1 MPYETHN
8 FERFLSVGT
17 IVIFH
22 LDPNRKD
29 GPRCKTVVRGWRK
42 SSHIMV
48 DRPLTQSGAYLAMH
62 EGQACVAR
70 FVQDGL
76 ACAFDTVVVDWD
88 TRKHSPYMRISWP
101 KQLEYVSFRRHER
114 IRLAMLCDLHW
125 LNGSSTVGTIK
136 DISVGGC
143 GIFTNICCEAN
154 STVKMDFALPDGS
167 RMLGVDAVVRSTR
180 EAGEQFFLGCEFAPD
195 QEQVS
200 GDLAFYI
207 TTSLSRMRA
216 DARNNDSKP
225 CVLLLEPDQVVIA
238 RVRQGLERRGIE
250 VIPADNAIEG
260 FYRLKMSQPVAVAV
274 NQQMEDLPGLDL
286 CRIIS
291 MSPDFARL
299 PVFVYGGDMPEIGAL
314 VAAVGGKAYFQ
325 PGLTMIPD
333 VVQALTRTVKQAVAE
348 KAAEKA

>member
-1 MPYETHN
+1 
-8 FERFLSVGT
+8 
-17 IVIFH
+17 
-22 LDPNRKD
+22 
-29 GPRCKTVVRGWRK
+29 
-42 SSHIMV
+42 
-48 DRPLTQSGAYLAMH
+48 
-62 EGQACVAR
+62 
-70 FVQDGL
+70 
-76 ACAFDTVVVDWD
+76 
-88 TRKHSPYMRISWP
+88 
-101 KQLEYVSFRRHER
+101 
-114 IRLAMLCDLHW
+114 
-125 LNGSSTVGTIK
+125 
-136 DISVGGC
+136 
-143 GIFTNICCEAN
+143 
-154 STVKMDFALPDGS
+154 
-167 RMLGVDAVVRSTR
+167 
-180 EAGEQFFLGCEFAPD
+180 
-195 QEQVS
+195 
-200 GDLAFYI
+200 
-207 TTSLSRMRA
+207 
-216 DARNNDSKP
+216 
-225 CVLLLEPDQVVIA
+225 VLLLEPDQVVIA